1 MEKIY
6 YEDQYVREFTAEI
19 EHIIEKDGKFHV
31 VLDRT
36 AFFPGGGGQSQDKG
50 MIDVH
55 PVIDVYEEDG
65 VVYHVTEKKPIKI
78 HKVKCVLDWE
88 NRFDGMQ
95 QHLGQ
100 HVLSGCFFKLFN
112 ANTAG
117 IHLGKEVSTIDIIGS
132 IDEKQVRAVEIKA
145 NEVIH
150 QGMKVEFLW
159 PTKSELKKLGLRR
172 ALPNTDEAI
181 RVVKIGDLDIN
192 ACCGV
197 HPSDCRDL
205 QLIKIKKW
213 EKHKN
218 NTTRIEFLA
227 GKRAVEDYFK
237 KDDFATEICRF
248 LNCNELEV
256 TNAINNLTTQ
266 LKETLDENKKLT
278 EKVGSYEVKEMLEN
292 AEKIK
297 DITVV
302 KCLYIN
308 ENLKY
313 LSKLAS
319 KLVDNEKVI
328 VLFGNKVEDKVNLN
342 FSASKDIKAVSMND
356 LLKDAI
362 TLVDGRGGGSALMA
376 QGAGKNVGNAESALD
391 YAFMKIKNTLA

>member
-6 YEDQYVREFTAEI
+6 YEDQYVKEFTAEI
-19 EHIIEKDGKFHV
+19 EDIVEKDGRFHV
-31 VLDRT
+31 VLDKT
-36 AFFPGGGGQSQDKG
+36 AFFPGGGGQAQDKG
-50 MIDVH
+50 MIDTH
-55 PVIDVYEEDG
+55 PVLDVYEENG
-65 VVYHVTEKKPIKI
+65 IVYHVTEKKPIKI

-150 QGMKVEFLW
+150 EGMEVEFLF

-181 RVVKIGDLDIN
+181 RVVRIGELDIN

-197 HPSDCRDL
+197 HPSNCADL
-205 QLIKIKKW
+205 QLIKIKKL

-237 KDDFATEICRF
+237 KDDFTTEICRF
-248 LNCNELEV
+248 LNCNELEAV
-256 TNAINNLTTQ
+256 NAINNLTNQ
-266 LKETLDENKKLT
+266 LKEAQDENKKLT
-278 EKVGSYEVKEMLEN
+278 EKISGYEVKEMIEN

-297 DITVV
+297 DVTVV
-302 KCLYIN
+302 KCIYED
-308 ENLKY
+308 ENMKY
-313 LSKLAS
+313 LTKLSSKLTE
-319 KLVDNEKVI
+319 NEKVI
-328 VLFGNKVEDKVNLN
+328 VLFANKTEGKVNLS
-342 FSASKDIKAVSMND
+342 FSAANGIKDISMNA

-362 TLVDGRGGGSALMA
+362 TLVDGKGGGSDLMA
-376 QGAGKNVGNAESALD
+376 QGAGKNLSNVESALD
-391 YAFMKIKNTLA
+391 YAFMKIKNILS